1 MCFLWKSSVN
11 LLIVAAQ
18 SVNPHPHQMEEF
30 TYNKERK
37 TCCKSEGVYSRKDCE
52 NDAETAVL
60 YGVSDAVCV

>member
-1 MCFLWKSSVN
+1 MEYVEQFTKSQ
-11 LLIVAAQ
+11 II
-18 SVNPHPHQMEEF
+18 